1 MDILGSSEKD
11 MAVSA
16 PSVFLNQLLD
26 RRQKLEAAAVS
37 TLPAAAEV
45 QRLIGE
51 VDEALKRIELG
62 TFGLCETCHDPIETD
77 RLIADPLTRFCLDH
91 LTPREQRALQQ
102 DLDLA
107 TRIQRELLPK
117 ADSVVDGWQIAY
129 HYHPAGPVSGDYC
142 DLLPGPRGDTY
153 FLVGD
158 VAGKGVAAA
167 MLMSHLSAML
177 RTLISIG
184 LPLPELMERA
194 SRVFCESTLPTH
206 YVTLVCG
213 RASTSGELEICNAGH
228 PPPLVIGRG
237 EVSAVAATSLPI
249 GMFCAEEFTCTAVRL
264 QPADTMLLY
273 TDGVIEAQ
281 NAAGADYGLERL
293 RAFAT
298 APLADTPR
306 AVVDAC
312 VRDLGR
318 FVGGRMPTDDVTV
331 MALRRA

>member
-1 MDILGSSEKD
+1 MEITAQSLFQD
-11 MAVSA
+11 
-16 PSVFLNQLLD
+16 QLSD
-26 RRQKLEAAAVS
+26 RKRRLENAAA
-37 TLPAAAEV
+37 TLPAAADV
-45 QRLIGE
+45 RRLIDE
-51 VDEALKRIELG
+51 VDEALQRIERG

-91 LTPREQRALQQ
+91 LTPREQRALQL

-107 TRIQRELLPK
+107 SRIQLELLPK
-117 ADSVVDGWQIAY
+117 ADSVVAGWQIAY
-129 HYHPAGPVSGDYC
+129 HYQAAGPVSGDYC

-184 LPLPELMERA
+184 LPLPELMQRA

-213 RASTSGELEICNAGH
+213 RASTSGEIEICNAGH

-237 EVSAVAATSLPI
+237 AVSAVAATSLPI
-249 GMFCAEEFTCTAVRL
+249 GLFCAEEFTCTTVRL
-264 QPADTMLLY
+264 QHGDTMLLY
-273 TDGVIEAQ
+273 TDGLIEAQ
-281 NAAGADYGLERL
+281 NGAGADYGLERL
-293 RAFAT
+293 RAFAL
-298 APLADTPR
+298 APLPDTPR

-312 VRDLGR
+312 VRDLGGFLGAR
-318 FVGGRMPTDDVTV
+318 PPADDVTI
-331 MALRRA
+331 MAMRRT